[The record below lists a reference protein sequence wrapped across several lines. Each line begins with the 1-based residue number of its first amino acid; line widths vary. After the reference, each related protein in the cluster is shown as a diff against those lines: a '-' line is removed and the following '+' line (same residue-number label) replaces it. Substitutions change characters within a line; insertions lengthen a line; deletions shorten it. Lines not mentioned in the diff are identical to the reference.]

1 MLECNIISRD
11 SLENA
16 KKKERKKKKK
26 LHHQVDLP
34 ELGLPL
40 VGTRNVISITIKR
53 TIVLPN
59 SAFS

>member
-1 MLECNIISRD
+1 MP
-11 SLENA
+11 

-34 ELGLPL
+34 EPGLPL

>member
-1 MLECNIISRD
+1 MLECNIILRD

-16 KKKERKKKKK
+16 KKKERKKKK

-59 SAFS
+59 SPFS

>member
-1 MLECNIISRD
+1 MLECNIILRD

-16 KKKERKKKKK
+16 KKKK